1 MINLNAMKNLLLFA
15 LLVSGASLAAQTS
28 EKGQPATPPVPAVTG
43 VSTGQ
48 PFYAMDD
55 AAKLHVRDLEY
66 KANQLEIEIQT
77 MRAKIEEDK
86 AAEAAVW
93 KDIQTAASQYA
104 KDHSIDTSEYD
115 FDAIEAKFP
124 RKKKP

>member
-1 MINLNAMKNLLLFA
+1 MKRLLLLA
-15 LLVSGASLAAQTS
+15 LLLASAGLAAQTS
-28 EKGQPATPPVPAVTG
+28 EKGQPVKPPAPAVTG

-55 AAKLHVRDLEY
+55 ATKLRVRDLEY

-77 MRAKIEEDK
+77 MRAKIEENK
-86 AAEAAVW
+86 AAEAAIW
-93 KDIQTAASQYA
+93 KDIQSVASQYA

>member
-1 MINLNAMKNLLLFA
+1 MKRLLLLA
-15 LLVSGASLAAQTS
+15 LLVVSASVAAQKS
-28 EKGQPATPPVPAVTG
+28 EKGQPAKPPTPAVTG

-55 AAKLHVRDLEY
+55 GPARHVRDIEF
-66 KANQLEIEIQT
+66 KAQQLEIEIQT

-86 AAEAAVW
+86 QAEALLW
-93 KDIQTAASQYA
+93 KEVGNVASQYA
-104 KDHSIDTSEYD
+104 KDHSIDSSEYD